1 MLQHNFES
9 AIRSERNPIVADKI
23 SDKGQ
28 KELKQNTS
36 VKKIENSGDRNQ
48 AKKLNFYHFE
58 QMSPT
63 SDVLSQYKE
72 FQMISGF

>member
-36 VKKIENSGDRNQ
+36 VKKIENSGDRN
-48 AKKLNFYHFE
+48 
-58 QMSPT
+58 
-63 SDVLSQYKE
+63 
-72 FQMISGF
+72 